1 MFFGRM
7 SYAFMV
13 VNTSSL
19 PHMERG
25 ISIGHLICVS
35 LEGYQGFCF
44 HALCA
49 KLIKIHIMLSKI
61 LCFNQILLP
70 VIGIR
75 KWY

>member
-1 MFFGRM
+1 MN
-7 SYAFMV
+7 YAFMV

-19 PHMERG
+19 PQMERG
-25 ISIGHLICVS
+25 VRIGNLSCVS

-44 HALCA
+44 HALYA

-61 LCFNQILLP
+61 PCFNQILLP
-70 VIGIR
+70 VIGIC